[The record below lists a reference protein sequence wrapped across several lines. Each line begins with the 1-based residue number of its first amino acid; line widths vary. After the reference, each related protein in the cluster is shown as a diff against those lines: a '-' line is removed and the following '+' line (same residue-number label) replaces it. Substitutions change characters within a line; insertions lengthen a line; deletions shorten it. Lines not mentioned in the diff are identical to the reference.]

1 MLRSQVDD
9 SAAACSV
16 DVTVVVEADGDP
28 RWRGSHPGALAVGL
42 ADLRGMALSSAVT
55 QLAGGR
61 WGCSHQRSRELLS
74 LLKAVKPVHFQRA

>member
-1 MLRSQVDD
+1 
-9 SAAACSV
+9 
-16 DVTVVVEADGDP
+16 
-28 RWRGSHPGALAVGL
+28 GL

-74 LLKAVKPVHFQRA
+74 LLKAVKPVHFQRAAADGLEEWEARSDTAAGHNGRFVLRRP